1 MMIKREDLV
10 AAAALDLLQYRQ
22 IDPLL
27 VFLLQRDV
35 CARRKDLVAEE
46 PAARGGLNAWLSALA
61 GLLAIVT
68 LTLFAVLFSSRAAQT
83 YGPDALFFVTVL
95 YGLCTFG
102 IVSWFNRRGF
112 RKRLRVL
119 AALTI
124 TSLPLAVFAL
134 QRVAG

>member
-35 CARRKDLVAEE
+35 CAKRKDLLAET
-46 PAARGGLNAWLSALA
+46 PARCGGLNAWLACLA
-61 GLLAIVT
+61 ALLAIVT
-68 LTLFAVLFSSRAAQT
+68 VTLFAVLFSSRTAQT
-83 YGPDALFFVTVL
+83 YGATALFFVTVL
-95 YGLCTFG
+95 YGLTTFG

-112 RKRLRVL
+112 RKRMRVL

-134 QRVAG
+134 QRVGG

>member
-35 CARRKDLVAEE
+35 RAKRQDL
-46 PAARGGLNAWLSALA
+46 AAQTPVPRSGLNAWLSCLA

-68 LTLFAVLFSSRAAQT
+68 ITLFALLFSSRTAQS
-83 YGPDALFFVTVL
+83 YGAGALFFVTVL
-95 YGLCTFG
+95 YGLGAFG